1 MQLDRGVCALSPSFL
16 LPRHYTTTTWAWLG
30 ISLLTMHAL
39 SFSSLFVSGRNAC
52 LLLAD
57 NDQYL
62 HTFFISIACMHT
74 HMVIRLRYLGLS
86 CPSRRVYSTVNSERS
101 RFTRFTHRSLGC
113 ICSHGVCIID
123 CVGLGLVYLGWVFCP
138 RSISAAGLRSALWNV
153 RSSNETC
160 WVWTRWCDE

>member
-1 MQLDRGVCALSPSFL
+1 MHS
-16 LPRHYTTTTWAWLG
+16 H
-30 ISLLTMHAL
+30 SLL
-39 SFSSLFVSGRNAC
+39 FSYRVETRAC
-52 LLLAD
+52 CWLITT
-57 NDQYL
+57 NTFT
-62 HTFFISIACMHT
+62 HFFISIACMHT